1 MLGLTVFIR
10 EQSEK
15 IPTLIICDQ
24 EPQPSQCAALVQDD
38 DDARTPLSLDS
49 LPMKANTICVH
60 DFAVQNLS
68 TTLQTRVMSS
78 MVLFHGFI
86 PLNHTDIP
94 ADACP

>member
-68 TTLQTRVMSS
+68 TTLQTLRDVFDGLVPWVHSPQPYGHPS
-78 MVLFHGFI
+78 
-86 PLNHTDIP
+86 
-94 ADACP
+94 